1 MTGTEIIAAFREENP
16 EITSRVVTDAVL
28 TTWLKEGNV
37 NVSTRC
43 RLIVGEGTFN
53 SVVDVS
59 RYDMTNEIEKF
70 FDIDEI
76 PGGGVSYDD
85 KRLDH
90 TTIAELDRRTPSW
103 RTASSG
109 TPRQYYR
116 RGQYIYF
123 EKPPVSIKEIKV
135 YAVLT
140 PDDFTG
146 AETEPFNQLT
156 YLRPFHYS
164 LVFYLTM
171 RAKMKVGK
179 DVEQASARAE
189 FEGYIN
195 WVKKEIGGGK
205 YGTIQFVP
213 QNKL

>member
-1 MTGTEIIAAFREENP
+1 MTGTEIIAAFREANP
-16 EITSRVVTDAVL
+16 EITDRVVTDAVL
-28 TTWLKEGNV
+28 STWLKEGNMHV
-37 NVSTRC
+37 ATRC
-43 RLIVGEGTFN
+43 RLIVGDGTFN
-53 SVVDVS
+53 SVVNVS
-59 RYDMTNEIEKF
+59 RYDVTNEIDKF
-70 FDIDEI
+70 FDIDEF

-85 KRLDH
+85 KKLTH

-123 EKPPVSIKEIKV
+123 EKPPDAVNEIKV

>member
-1 MTGTEIIAAFREENP
+1 MTGNEIIDNFRQANP
-16 EITSRVVTDAVL
+16 EITDRVLTDAVL
-28 TTWLKEGNV
+28 TTWLKEGNMHV
-37 NVSTRC
+37 ATRC
-43 RLIVGEGTFN
+43 RLIVDEETFN
-53 SVVDVS
+53 CVVNVS
-59 RYDMTNEIEKF
+59 RYDLTNEVEKF
-70 FDIDEI
+70 FDIDEF
-76 PGGGVSYDD
+76 PGGGVSYDN
-85 KRLDH
+85 KKIYH
-90 TTIAELDRRTPSW
+90 STIAELDRRIPSW

-109 TPRQYYR
+109 TPRKYYR
-116 RGQYIYF
+116 RGKYIYF
-123 EKPPVSIKEIKV
+123 EKPPSEIKEIKV
-135 YAVLT
+135 YTVLT
-140 PDDFTG
+140 PDAFTG
-146 AETEPFNQLT
+146 GETEPFNQLT

-195 WVKKEIGGGK
+195 WVKKEVGGGK